1 MKKAIMAAAVIAV
14 LCFGG
19 CSSQQ
24 EADTSPKE
32 FDQGR
37 VAAKIVIGEE
47 LKPFTLDDQF
57 ERPHTLDKDTK
68 KVIFVFT
75 KAMGHMVK
83 GYLNNK
89 PLSYLKERSTLFV
102 ADVSPMPSIIRN
114 VFAIPDLQEHK
125 YPVLLILD
133 EKFSQSYQ
141 NAEQKEKIMIVT
153 LDNFKVEKVEF
164 VATEGDFKKAM
175 N

>member
-1 MKKAIMAAAVIAV
+1 MIKTIFAAMTAVV
-14 LCFGG
+14 LFFGG

-24 EADTSPKE
+24 KSDSSPIT
-32 FDQGR
+32 FDKGR
-37 VAAKIVIGEE
+37 VAAEIVIGKE
-47 LKPFTLDDQF
+47 LKQFTLNDQF
-57 ERPHTLDKDTK
+57 DHPHTLGKDTK

-89 PLSYLKERSTLFV
+89 PLSYLKDRNTLFV
-102 ADVSPMPSIIRN
+102 ADVSPMPSIIRK

-133 EKFSQSYQ
+133 ENFSQSYQ
-141 NAEQKEKIMIVT
+141 NAEHKEKIMIVT
-153 LDNFKVEKVEF
+153 LDHFKVEKVEF
-164 VATEGDFKKAM
+164 VATEDDFKKAM